1 MEKST
6 DQKFKLGVFVILGLA
21 LFLLLTYFIG
31 NQHSMLGNNI
41 EFYTTFNNINGLKEG
56 NNVRFSGINVGTVKS
71 IQMLND
77 TVIVVK
83 IAVNKKISPH
93 IKKDAKAVITS
104 DGLVGNMIINI
115 IPGGES
121 VVSIELGDTIK
132 SYSRIRTDEML
143 NTLSVTNENAA
154 LLTSELLLITKEIAG
169 GKGVI
174 GAMVNDPSITNDL
187 RQILM
192 NLRNASYEASSSIK
206 NINLLVTSLDKKNNL
221 LGTIRDTSI
230 AQQINTI
237 VGSIEKSTRNIE
249 TLVNN
254 VNTTVLNANETLNN
268 VKQGQGAINYLSND
282 RTLVKKIDHT
292 FTNLDSTIMLINAA
306 SILLNENLEA
316 LQHNWILR
324 GYFKKLEK
332 EKSKKL

>member
-6 DQKFKLGVFVILGLA
+6 DQKFKLGVFVILGLT

-121 VVSIELGDTIK
+121 VVSIEL
-132 SYSRIRTDEML
+132 
-143 NTLSVTNENAA
+143 VTPSKTSFAA
-154 LLTSELLLITKEIAG
+154 
-169 GKGVI
+169 GV
-174 GAMVNDPSITNDL
+174 V
-187 RQILM
+187 
-192 NLRNASYEASSSIK
+192 
-206 NINLLVTSLDKKNNL
+206 
-221 LGTIRDTSI
+221 
-230 AQQINTI
+230 
-237 VGSIEKSTRNIE
+237 
-249 TLVNN
+249 
-254 VNTTVLNANETLNN
+254 
-268 VKQGQGAINYLSND
+268 
-282 RTLVKKIDHT
+282 
-292 FTNLDSTIMLINAA
+292 
-306 SILLNENLEA
+306 
-316 LQHNWILR
+316 W
-324 GYFKKLEK
+324 
-332 EKSKKL
+332 